1 MRNLSMIAILM
12 AILLSLVVPAQAS
25 TIYTFDVT
33 GTDTFD
39 TTALSFSFDAAPP
52 SEFTFTKELDASSND
67 FLAAAVGGTKF
78 AEATFIAFDT
88 SIGPLN
94 ELFRFSF
101 TGDVRFISFASGLT
115 ETVTLTANSII
126 RTDGPAAVP
135 EPASLLLLATGLLGI
150 GVQRWRRQ
158 RRR

>member
-1 MRNLSMIAILM
+1 MIAILM
-12 AILLSLVVPAQAS
+12 AMLLSLVVPAQAA

-39 TTALSFSFDAAPP
+39 TTALSFSFDAAPL
-52 SEFTFTKELDASSND
+52 SEFTFTKEIDASSND
-67 FLAAAVGGTKF
+67 FQAATAGGTTF
-78 AEATFIAFDT
+78 AEATFIAYDT

-101 TGDVRFISFASGLT
+101 TGDVQFISYSFGGNLT
-115 ETVTLTANSII
+115 ENVTLTANSII

>member
-1 MRNLSMIAILM
+1 MNAILM
-12 AILLSLVVPAQAS
+12 AILLSLVVPAQAA
-25 TIYTFDVT
+25 TLYTFDVT
-33 GTDTFD
+33 GTDAFD
-39 TTALSFSFDAAPP
+39 TTALSFSFDAGPP
-52 SEFTFTKELDASSND
+52 SEFTFTKEIDASSDD
-67 FLAAAVGGTKF
+67 FQDATAAGTAF
-78 AEATFIAFDT
+78 AEATFIAYDT

-101 TGDVRFISFASGLT
+101 TGDVLFTGVVVGGLT

-158 RRR
+158 RMG

>member
-1 MRNLSMIAILM
+1 MRILSMIAVLM
-12 AILLSLVVPAQAS
+12 AMLLSLVVPAQAAA
-25 TIYTFDVT
+25 IYTFDVT
-33 GTDTFD
+33 GTDSFD
-39 TTALSFSFDAAPP
+39 TTALSFSFDAPL
-52 SEFTFTKELDASSND
+52 SEFTFTKEIDASSND
-67 FLAAAVGGTKF
+67 FQAATVGGTTF
-78 AEATFIAFDT
+78 PEATFIAYDN
-88 SIGPLN
+88 SIDPLN

-101 TGDVRFISFASGLT
+101 TGDVQFISLVVGSLT

-126 RTDGPAAVP
+126 RTDGPAVVP

>member
-1 MRNLSMIAILM
+1 MRILSMIAILM
-12 AILLSLVVPAQAS
+12 AMLLSLVVPAQAAP
-25 TIYTFDVT
+25 IYTFDVT

-39 TTALSFSFDAAPP
+39 TTALSFSFDADL
-52 SEFTFTKELDASSND
+52 SEFTFIKEIDASSND
-67 FLAAAVGGTKF
+67 FLAATAGGTTF
-78 AEATFIAFDT
+78 AEANFIAYDT

-94 ELFRFSF
+94 ELFRFLF
-101 TGDVRFISFASGLT
+101 TGDVQFISYALGGLT
-115 ETVTLTANSII
+115 DTVTLTANSII